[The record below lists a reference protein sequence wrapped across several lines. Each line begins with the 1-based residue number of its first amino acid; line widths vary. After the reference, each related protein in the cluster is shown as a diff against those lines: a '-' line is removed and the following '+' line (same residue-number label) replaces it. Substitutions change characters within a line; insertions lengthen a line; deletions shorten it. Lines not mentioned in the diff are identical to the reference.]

1 MVMGGV
7 CVRGLVAG
15 MALVVATGVSAAPA
29 QTTQNVP
36 NAVQG
41 FSQNRESPVQIEA
54 LSLEVREKEKLATF
68 SGEVNVVQGDTTMKC
83 KSLVVF
89 YDGGEGGDAGGKG
102 GKSTPVKAANPGP
115 GGGQQIRRL
124 EAKGGV
130 IITQQGQTAS
140 GDTGIFDMQGN
151 TITLA
156 GNVVVTQGPNILRG
170 DRLVV
175 DMTNGVSRVESAKS
189 ADGRVRALIQ
199 PGSTPKPEAQAKPDA
214 QAKSDPAKSDPAKAD
229 ATKADVQN
237 RTGSVKQEAQ
247 AKPDSR
253 KLVSPRPFN

>member
-1 MVMGGV
+1 MLAAGV
-7 CVRGLVAG
+7 GVRGLFAG
-15 MALVVATGVSAAPA
+15 MVLAVAAADISLVAA

-41 FSQNRESPVQIEA
+41 FSQNRDAPVQIEA
-54 LSLEVREKEKLATF
+54 LSLEVREKDKLATF
-68 SGEVNVVQGDTTMKC
+68 TGEVNVVQGDTNMKC

-89 YDGGEGGDAGGKG
+89 YDGDAESGGANGSGGKG
-102 GKSTPVKAANPGP
+102 GGSKSTMKAANPGP
-115 GGGQQIRRL
+115 AGSQQIRRL

-130 IITQQGQTAS
+130 IITQQDQTAS
-140 GDTGIFDMQGN
+140 GETGIFDMRAN

-156 GNVVVTQGPNILRG
+156 GNVVVTQGQNVLRG

-199 PGSTPKPEAQAKPDA
+199 PGSTPKIEAQAKPDA
-214 QAKSDPAKSDPAKAD
+214 AKSEGQSRP
-229 ATKADVQN
+229 
-237 RTGSVKQEAQ
+237 GSIKQEAQ
-247 AKPDSR
+247 AKPDTR
-253 KLVSPRPFN
+253 KPLPPRPLN

>member
-1 MVMGGV
+1 MSGGGV
-7 CVRGLVAG
+7 AVRGVFAGLVFAVT
-15 MALVVATGVSAAPA
+15 AAGVSAAGA

-41 FSQNRESPVQIEA
+41 FSQNREAPVQIEA
-54 LSLEVREKEKLATF
+54 LSLEVREKDKLATF
-68 SGEVNVVQGDTTMKC
+68 TGEVNVVQGDTTMKC

-89 YDGGEGGDAGGKG
+89 YDGESD
-102 GKSTPVKAANPGP
+102 KSGVNGSKSNMKAATPGP
-115 GGGQQIRRL
+115 GGNQQIRRL

-130 IITQQGQTAS
+130 IITQQDQTAS
-140 GDTGIFDMQGN
+140 GDSGIFDMKAN

-156 GNVVVTQGPNILRG
+156 GNVVVTQGPNVLRG

-175 DMTNGVSRVESAKS
+175 DMTNGVSRVESAKT

-199 PGSTPKPEAQAKPDA
+199 PGSTPKLEAQAKPDA
-214 QAKSDPAKSDPAKAD
+214 AKPD
-229 ATKADVQN
+229 ATKPDGSA
-237 RTGSVKQEAQ
+237 RTGSIKQEAQ

-253 KLVSPRPFN
+253 KPVPPRPLN

>member
-1 MVMGGV
+1 MGGGV
-7 CVRGLVAG
+7 GVRDLFAAIVFAAAMAAG
-15 MALVVATGVSAAPA
+15 MSAAAA
-29 QTTQNVP
+29 QTAQNVP

-41 FSQNRESPVQIEA
+41 FSQNRDAPVQIEA

-68 SGEVNVVQGDTTMKC
+68 TGEVNVVQGDTTMKC

-89 YDGGEGGDAGGKG
+89 YDGESD
-102 GKSTPVKAANPGP
+102 KSGANASASKSSMKAATPGP
-115 GGGQQIRRL
+115 GGNQQIRRL

-130 IITQQGQTAS
+130 IITQADQTAS
-140 GDTGIFDMQGN
+140 GDSGIFDMKAN

-156 GNVVVTQGPNILRG
+156 GNVVVTQGPNVLRG

-175 DMTNGVSRVESAKS
+175 DMTNGVSRVESSKT

-214 QAKSDPAKSDPAKAD
+214 AKPDAAKAE
-229 ATKADVQN
+229 AQA
-237 RTGSVKQEAQ
+237 RTGSIKQEAQ
-247 AKPDSR
+247 AKPDTR
-253 KLVSPRPFN
+253 KPVPARPLN